1 MQFKKVGKR
10 IQVLAYRGYDTEK
23 RRAVVKMLGSF
34 DAYTHETPAEL
45 LDNLSDEEKAELK
58 DYISGLKQQSSERYE
73 QILISH
79 LGRDVVKVAGLILDE
94 NSRQSEQW
102 GNEMWAALEIM
113 QKSLRKA
120 GFKRPMRQPKPKPV
134 KQQQAGLELNQQ
146 WAEEALV
153 ALDAVQQTLKKA
165 GFKLPEKRAKSKPV
179 NQQQAGLDLD

>member
-23 RRAVVKMLGSF
+23 RRAVVRMLGSF
-34 DAYTHETPAEL
+34 DAYTYETPAEL

-58 DYISGLKQQSSERYE
+58 DYISGLKQQSSEQYE
-73 QILISH
+73 QMLISH

-102 GNEMWAALEIM
+102 GNEMWAALETM
-113 QKSLRKA
+113 QKSLKKA
-120 GFKRPMRQPKPKPV
+120 GFKRPVKQPKSEV
-134 KQQQAGLELNQQ
+134 
-146 WAEEALV
+146 
-153 ALDAVQQTLKKA
+153 
-165 GFKLPEKRAKSKPV
+165 V

>member
-23 RRAVVKMLGSF
+23 RRAVVRMLGSF
-34 DAYTHETPAEL
+34 DAYTYETPAEL

-58 DYISGLKQQSSERYE
+58 DYISSLKQQSSEQYE
-73 QILISH
+73 QMLISH

-102 GNEMWAALEIM
+102 GNEMWAALETM
-113 QKSLRKA
+113 QKSLKKA
-120 GFKRPMRQPKPKPV
+120 GFKRP
-134 KQQQAGLELNQQ
+134 
-146 WAEEALV
+146 
-153 ALDAVQQTLKKA
+153 LKKQ
-165 GFKLPEKRAKSKPV
+165 KSQPV